1 MGKCFLVIRFSSDF
15 ENDIKLDITKLPI
28 HNITPAWLRR
38 MCRDLR
44 SSKHGNTHAS
54 TEDSEE
60 AEFANRSV
68 DLNKCRLKFIRNGR
82 LLTGMH
88 WNEFE
93 MELRSAKESIAHTAE
108 GQENDK
114 YIYVQCLIGI
124 PEEDD
129 IDVQQ
134 ELEEDRRSYTASA
147 PSGEG
152 QNGLGN
158 ETPQPVI
165 GFDRLRS
172 LGFSDEEIAMLRQ
185 QFQAR
190 MNVRNF
196 AAGGGPGNRPN
207 GAVNT
212 NATNNGP
219 EDDEYDE
226 DQIFEDVTGE
236 EQLGAHANTGEARLG
251 QQTRPVDPREM
262 EERWMETNALE
273 DVSTDI
279 ANNITMW
286 KYNSELLL
294 GVSIGFLLG
303 VFGLLLLI
311 FFDKKTFN
319 TRIQR
324 AIFAG
329 LTANFFFGIIRG
341 W

>member
-44 SSKHGNTHAS
+44 SSKHGSTHAP
-54 TEDSEE
+54 TDE

-93 MELRSAKESIAHTAE
+93 MELRSAKESIAHTTDS
-108 GQENDK
+108 QENDK

-124 PEEDD
+124 PEEED

-134 ELEEDRRSYTASA
+134 ELEEDRRSYTASQ
-147 PSGEG
+147 PSGESS
-152 QNGLGN
+152 NGA
-158 ETPQPVI
+158 EAPQPVI

-196 AAGGGPGNRPN
+196 AAGGGTGNRPT
-207 GAVNT
+207 GTAT
-212 NATNNGP
+212 ANATN
-219 EDDEYDE
+219 EDEYDE

-236 EQLGAHANTGEARLG
+236 DQVGGPQHSGEARVE
-251 QQTRPVDPREM
+251 QQTGTVDPREL

-319 TRIQR
+319 ARIQR